1 MASHRDSSATP
12 SADDA
17 AVRATVE
24 RWADAVRTMD
34 YPEILRHHDP
44 NVLLFDVPPPV
55 QSAGLDAYRRSWDL
69 FFSWSHDPVV
79 FEIDEMTVTAGS
91 DVAFVAAVIRCS
103 GIETNGERVS
113 LTVRL
118 TVGLRKIAGQ
128 WMILHEHHSVPS
140 I

>member
-1 MASHRDSSATP
+1 MASQHDSPTTP

-17 AVRATVE
+17 AVRAAVE
-24 RWADAVRTMD
+24 RWADAVRRMD
-34 YPEILRHHDP
+34 YPGILRHHDP

-55 QSAGLDAYRRSWDL
+55 QSTGLDAYRRSWDL

-79 FEIDEMTVTAGS
+79 FEIDEMRVTAGS
-91 DVAFVAAVIRCS
+91 DVAFAAAVIQCS
-103 GIETNGERVS
+103 GTETSGERAS

-128 WMILHEHHSVPS
+128 WMVMHEHHSVPAD
-140 I
+140 